1 MLIKVINKVMTM
13 GELDRYCEQ
22 INLELTEQ
30 DVARLGW
37 NKPMFSKWIAT
48 LSAMSLLALWLTYWF

>member
-1 MLIKVINKVMTM
+1 M

-37 NKPMFSKWIAT
+37 NKPMFSKGIAT

>member
-1 MLIKVINKVMTM
+1 M

-37 NKPMFSKWIAT
+37 NKPMFSKWIPT
-48 LSAMSLLALWLTYWF
+48 LSAMSLLALWLTYWFY

>member
-1 MLIKVINKVMTM
+1 MS
-13 GELDRYCEQ
+13 ELDRYCEQ

-37 NKPMFSKWIAT
+37 NKPMFSNWIAT

>member
-37 NKPMFSKWIAT
+37 NKLCLASG
-48 LSAMSLLALWLTYWF
+48 LLHSQLCLC

>member
-1 MLIKVINKVMTM
+1 MLIKVINEVMTM
-13 GELDRYCEQ
+13 SELDRYCEQ

-37 NKPMFSKWIAT
+37 NKPMFSKRVAT
-48 LSAMSLLALWLTYWF
+48 LSAVSLIALWVTCWF